1 MEAPEFSLSRLT
13 HAQKLELMERLWADL
28 TQEDPSFDSPHWHE
42 PILRDREAALAGGT
56 MGVSDWEEAKE
67 IIRRNVACK

>member
-1 MEAPEFSLSRLT
+1 
-13 HAQKLELMERLWADL
+13 MERLWADL
-28 TQEDPSFDSPHWHE
+28 TQADPSFDSPHGHE

-67 IIRRNVACK
+67 RIRRNVACK